1 MLDYQSIL
9 TTEGLISLFTL
20 SLLEIVL
27 GIDNVIFIS
36 IVSTK
41 LPKHQQRKARTIGL
55 SLALIFRVALLFCI
69 SWIVGLKEPLFTLS
83 EFQTTG
89 RDLILMAGG
98 LFLLIKTT
106 MEIRDKINHI
116 ESESS
121 TREGLTLRSAIIQIV
136 FLDIIF
142 SFDSILTAVGLVSN
156 VLLMIIAVVIA
167 MIIMLVF
174 SSYVSDFINKHPT
187 VKMLALAFL
196 LVIGFVLCAEAI
208 HLHVE
213 KAYIYVALG
222 FSLFVESLNMAMRSR
237 SHRKVKKNV

>member
-1 MLDYQSIL
+1 MIDFQSIL
-9 TTEGLISLFTL
+9 TTEGLISLLTL

-41 LPKHQQRKARTIGL
+41 LPKHQQKKARSIGL
-55 SLALIFRVALLFCI
+55 SLALVFRIILLFSI
-69 SWIVGLKEPLFTLS
+69 SWIVGLKEPLFTLA
-83 EFQTTG
+83 EFETTG

-98 LFLLIKTT
+98 LFLLIKTSI
-106 MEIRDKINHI
+106 EIRDKIYHV
-116 ESESS
+116 EAETSA
-121 TREGLTLRSAIIQIV
+121 REGLTLKNAIIQIV

-142 SFDSILTAVGLVSN
+142 SFDSILTAVGLVTN
-156 VLLMIIAVVIA
+156 VLLMVIAVIIA

-174 SSYVSDFINKHPT
+174 SSFVSDFINKHPT

-196 LVIGFVLCAEAI
+196 LVIGAVLCAEAI

-222 FSLFVESLNMAMRSR
+222 FSLLVESLNMAMRSQA
-237 SHRKVKKNV
+237 HRKPVRK

>member
-1 MLDYQSIL
+1 MMDFQSIL
-9 TTEGLISLFTL
+9 TSEGLISLFTL
-20 SLLEIVL
+20 TLLEIVL

-41 LPKHQQRKARTIGL
+41 LPKEQQKKARAIGL
-55 SLALIFRVALLFCI
+55 SLALIFRVILLFSI
-69 SWIVGLKEPLFTLS
+69 SWIVSLKDPIFTLDK
-83 EFQTTG
+83 FQGTG

-106 MEIRDKINHI
+106 IEIRDKILHV
-116 ESESS
+116 ETE
-121 TREGLTLRSAIIQIV
+121 TTAREGRITLKNAIIQIV

-142 SFDSILTAVGLVSN
+142 SFDSILTAVGLVTN

-167 MIIMLVF
+167 MMVMLAF
-174 SSYVSDFINKHPT
+174 SSFVSDFINKHPT

-196 LVIGFVLCAEAI
+196 LVIGGVLCAEAI
-208 HLHVE
+208 HIHVE

-222 FSLFVESLNMAMRSR
+222 FSMLVEGLNMAMRSQA
-237 SHRKVKKNV
+237 HRKIEK